1 VTMRIEILRRTSF
14 AGQPLLAG
22 EVHDIPDRDARYLL
36 ACGKA
41 EKAQDP
47 PPDPVALRPRTRK
60 PRISEAA

>member
-1 VTMRIEILRRTSF
+1 MKIRILRRTSF

-22 EVHDIPDRDARYLL
+22 EVHDIPDLDARYLM

-41 EKAQDP
+41 EEAQDSLP
-47 PPDPVALRPRTRK
+47 GPVAQKPRTRK